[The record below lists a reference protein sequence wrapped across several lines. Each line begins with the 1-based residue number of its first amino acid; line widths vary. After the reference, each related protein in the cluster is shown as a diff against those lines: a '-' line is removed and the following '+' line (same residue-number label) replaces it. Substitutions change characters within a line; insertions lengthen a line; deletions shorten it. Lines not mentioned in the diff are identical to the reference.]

1 MFKKLI
7 LTAGVVLGL
16 CSNSVF
22 SNPPMI
28 KLGQANG
35 IEYILKP
42 GESQTMT
49 NFYPWTL
56 NANCK
61 MTCEEDEINT
71 IEFKILK
78 KTGALN
84 GIPLNTGDSMSIDIH
99 PKDELV
105 ITANTGSKVELKNIG
120 KTTIRADCNVVN

>member
-1 MFKKLI
+1 MFFFNIIFLFFKKIGVTMFKKLI

-42 GESQTMT
+42 GEV
-49 NFYPWTL
+49 
-56 NANCK
+56 C
-61 MTCEEDEINT
+61 
-71 IEFKILK
+71 ILQICVQ
-78 KTGALN
+78 AL
-84 GIPLNTGDSMSIDIH
+84 H
-99 PKDELV
+99 
-105 ITANTGSKVELKNIG
+105 
-120 KTTIRADCNVVN
+120 NV